1 MFWKTSSYIPIKI
14 FLLKNLNQMLEFVY
28 LFSVFSAYC
37 KTASKGDIVVKLAC
51 FNLASKLT

>member
-1 MFWKTSSYIPIKI
+1 
-14 FLLKNLNQMLEFVY
+14 MLEFVY

-37 KTASKGDIVVKLAC
+37 KTVSKGDIVVKLAC